1 MVMAERYGIPSTKI
15 ISLMSAWK
23 VPFRNVQAGDRL
35 LVMTDDSMDP
45 MVWQSAMAAL
55 QERGAEV
62 TLALYPRRTY
72 HCGDPTA
79 MAVSAAKE
87 ADAVVALTT
96 TALNSGTPGLRAI
109 RAEGGG
115 SGRTPIWLME
125 ETTVEILTEGG
136 GRATV
141 EDLEQICDLQRRI
154 GEVYDHGKK
163 IHVTSPA
170 GSDLVADISG
180 MPPGYFAERWRKMP
194 FERNAKTG
202 KLGGGTWPYGEIH
215 VEPVPGTANGKVVW
229 DTTSHYPSGLWRDP
243 VTLTI
248 KNGKVVSIDG
258 GAEADQVRWYLETYG
273 DDQTMLVGGEIAV
286 GTNHRCWAPM
296 GLMRNDKKAFGAM
309 HFGIGHGADRGQ
321 VKSTLRLEGIARRVT
336 FVVDDNKVICED
348 GRFKV

>member
-1 MVMAERYGIPSTKI
+1 MIPTTQEMTYGDGRKIWNSSTKI

-35 LVMTDDSMDP
+35 LIMTDDSMDP

-96 TALNSGTPGLRAI
+96 TALNSGTPACARSALKA
-109 RAEGGG
+109 AG

-154 GEVYDHGKK
+154 GEVYDHGKN
-163 IHVTSPA
+163 SRDLA
-170 GSDLVADISG
+170 GRQR
-180 MPPGYFAERWRKMP
+180 PGRRYFRDAAGLLRRALAQNAVRTQCQDRQTGRRHLALR
-194 FERNAKTG
+194 RNPCRTG
-202 KLGGGTWPYGEIH
+202 AG
-215 VEPVPGTANGKVVW
+215 N
-229 DTTSHYPSGLWRDP
+229 R
-243 VTLTI
+243 
-248 KNGKVVSIDG
+248 
-258 GAEADQVRWYLETYG
+258 QR
-273 DDQTMLVGGEIAV
+273 
-286 GTNHRCWAPM
+286 
-296 GLMRNDKKAFGAM
+296 
-309 HFGIGHGADRGQ
+309 
-321 VKSTLRLEGIARRVT
+321 
-336 FVVDDNKVICED
+336 
-348 GRFKV
+348 